1 MNTTSSPRT
10 PRIAIVCRDDRA
22 GEAVTSFVAQLGLEP
37 VITQQPRPGAGDGPS
52 APQSKPGWSPVAEP

>member
-1 MNTTSSPRT
+1 MNTPSSPRT

-37 VITQQPRPGAGDGPS
+37 VTS
-52 APQSKPGWSPVAEP
+52 